1 MANAAPTY
9 RRLSGTGY
17 KYIVPPWVLVILFF
31 VMGVF
36 VLLFRGRRTQLW
48 LGPEHLL
55 LVESEGYR
63 EHYKRFDYRDIQ
75 AFSIRKTPQGKATN
89 ALLGAIAAILLAAA
103 VAVGDP
109 VGRGV
114 LGSFGAFFG
123 LLLLFNAACGPTCH
137 CQLRTAV
144 QAVDLPPFTRV
155 RPARKALAK
164 IRVLIEEAQGHV
176 TPGPGAGLGGA
187 GTDPTNQPIG
197 PAATS

>member
-1 MANAAPTY
+1 MATTKPTY

-17 KYIVPPWVLVILFF
+17 KYIVPPWVLVMLFF
-31 VMGVF
+31 VMGIF

-63 EHYKRFDYRDIQ
+63 EFYKRFDYRDIQ
-75 AFSIRKTPQGKATN
+75 AFIIRKTPEGKVTN
-89 ALLGAIAAILLAAA
+89 ALLGAIVAILISAA

-114 LGSFGAFFG
+114 LAGFGAFFG
-123 LLLLFNAACGPTCH
+123 LVLLFNAIGGPTCH

-155 RPARKALAK
+155 RSAQKALAK
-164 IRVLIEEAQGHV
+164 IRERIELAQGRV
-176 TPGPGAGLGGA
+176 APGPGSGLPGG
-187 GTDPTNQPIG
+187 GIDPAPQRIG
-197 PAATS
+197 PASTS